1 MQEEIP
7 LPDVLP
13 SSLTH
18 CSLAAQ
24 RDCDTRLHGL
34 SLWITQP
41 PVYWSQAALTPLLW
55 TPPLPP
61 GQGHKTQLAESN
73 IHTVALRKWTAAT
86 KRDTEL
92 QIPTQC
98 C

>member
-1 MQEEIP
+1 MQEETP

-24 RDCDTRLHGL
+24 RDCDTGLHGL

-41 PVYWSQAALTPLLW
+41 PVYWSQSAL
-55 TPPLPP
+55 TPPLPS

-73 IHTVALRKWTAAT
+73 IHTVAQRKWRAAT

-92 QIPTQC
+92 QISTQC
-98 C
+98 CGV